1 MCHELTSLAMIL
13 MQSRPNAKHKQTTKK
28 KSNLRRLS
36 DELQLSGSAQPS
48 NSMLLLSSASAL
60 ASAAIVIDEKQHTAN
75 IYRMVIGNFI
85 CNPLSAYRIL
95 PIGI

>member
-1 MCHELTSLAMIL
+1 
-13 MQSRPNAKHKQTTKK
+13 MQKHKQTAKK

-60 ASAAIVIDEKQHTAN
+60 ASAAIVIDEKQHLAHRGGDGGVYGGRKKN
-75 IYRMVIGNFI
+75 KFESH
-85 CNPLSAYRIL
+85 P
-95 PIGI
+95 PIS